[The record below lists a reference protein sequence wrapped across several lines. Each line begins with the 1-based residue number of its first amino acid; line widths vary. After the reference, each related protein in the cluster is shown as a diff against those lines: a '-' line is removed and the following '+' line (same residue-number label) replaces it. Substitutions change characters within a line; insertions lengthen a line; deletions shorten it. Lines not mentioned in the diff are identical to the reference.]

1 MTQRGTMASG
11 SVCLAMLVLVWSL
24 WATLGFAAE
33 ELRIGFLAPLTGQ
46 FAQIGED
53 MTNGFKMYLEE
64 VGGDFAGAKVKFI
77 VEDEQGKPPV
87 GVNKAEKLV
96 LQDKVHLF
104 VGGLLASTGYA
115 LAPVSSRHKVL
126 YIASIPASDDLT
138 QRDKEKYPYL
148 IRTGWSSSQP
158 SHPMGQWA
166 CEQGYKRIVAIG
178 ADYAFGYEVIG
189 GFQKAFEDCGGK
201 IVRKLWPPIGTKDFG
216 PYLPQIKTDVDAVFT
231 LMVGPMTLQFPK
243 QYKAGGL
250 TMPLIG
256 GGTSADE
263 FALPFMGDEAIG
275 YVTPLQYSAALD
287 TPKNI
292 AFVKKYREQFGK
304 VPSYYSESNYTTAQW
319 IHETMKKTGGKWP
332 GAEEFSKV
340 FASITLDTIR
350 GPVRL
355 DEQLNPV
362 QNIYIRKV
370 EKKQLFGYPNNE
382 LWNTVIK
389 TYENV
394 GQYWTYNKEEFLK
407 QPVYSRDF
415 PSCKHCE

>member
-1 MTQRGTMASG
+1 MTQRGITVSG
-11 SVCLAMLVLVWSL
+11 PVCLAMLVLVWSL

-46 FAQIGED
+46 FAQVGED

-64 VGGDFAGAKVKFI
+64 VGSDFAGAKVKFI
-77 VEDEQGKPPV
+77 VEDEQAKPPV

-96 LQDKVHLF
+96 LQDKVHVF

-243 QYKAGGL
+243 QYKAAGL
-250 TMPLIG
+250 TIPLIG

-287 TPKNI
+287 TPKNA

-350 GPVRL
+350 GPVHL

-370 EKKQLFGYPNNE
+370 EKKQLFGYPNDE

-415 PSCKHCE
+415 PPCKYCE